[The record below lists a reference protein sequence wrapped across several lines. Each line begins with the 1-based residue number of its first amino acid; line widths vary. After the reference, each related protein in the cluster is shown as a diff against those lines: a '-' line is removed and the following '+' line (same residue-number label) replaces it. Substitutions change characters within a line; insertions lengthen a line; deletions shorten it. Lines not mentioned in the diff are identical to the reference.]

1 MKIKGRTIIELTD
14 VRTGKVK
21 RFEDD
26 NAFMDTNIEQKF
38 RNFGIFQT
46 SVLENFASTPL
57 WQKLCGGL
65 LLLDSVVDSNA
76 NFVAPGQKMTGRG
89 YYGSSNNGSPV
100 NLGSWNA
107 TESAVSSNAVQMVY
121 DFTTSQGNGDI
132 KAVCLTSDYCG
143 RIGLGNQDD
152 DYNTALRVSPNDW
165 QGYNTVYTLPN
176 NLHEK
181 GFAFDGDFIYCNPVL
196 DGTSLTIDKRYANAK
211 KVDLIHTLTGAYTAG
226 TISVTLPSAM
236 THTNN
241 LTLRQ
246 VSATK
251 LMLIGYTTET
261 TDAFS
266 VAVIDISGTPSATV
280 TEITGMDKAG
290 ETELDWSYDNADCV
304 GVDENGNPLIAIPT
318 YAHKPIAFL
327 VNAGTGTKQAFK
339 FDENYSTWTS
349 QSYRYGN
356 SICGL
361 GNGFFMLSMTSDSV
375 AVPGFVCDM
384 SANSGSGSI
393 HPCEGANGKWEAY
406 NGMNLVNNEKSNN
419 TDIRLMQN
427 PFYLATI
434 NNLATPV
441 TKTSSQTMKVTYV
454 ISRANS

>member
-1 MKIKGRTIIELTD
+1 MEHMIGRTIIELTD
-14 VRTGKVK
+14 VHTGEVK
-21 RFEDD
+21 RYEDH
-26 NAFMDTNIEQKF
+26 NAFMDDNLKAKT

-65 LLLDSVVDSNA
+65 LLIDSVVDSNA
-76 NFVAPGQKMTGRG
+76 NFIALGQKMTGRG

-165 QGYNTVYTLPN
+165 QGYNTYYSPTGIAN
-176 NLHEK
+176 
-181 GFAFDGDFIYCNPVL
+181 GFAFDGDFIYCNPVI
-196 DGTSLTIDKRYANAK
+196 DGTDLTIDKRYANAK
-211 KVDLIHTLTGAYTAG
+211 KVDLIHTLTGTYTAG

-241 LTLRQ
+241 LVLRQ
-246 VSATK
+246 VSTTK
-251 LMLIGYTTET
+251 LVLIGYASQSTN
-261 TDAFS
+261 AFS
-266 VAVIDISGTPSATV
+266 VAVIDISGSTPAASV

-290 ETELDWSYDNADCV
+290 ESELDWTYGFADCV
-304 GVDENGNPLIAIPT
+304 GVDGSGNPLIAIPT

-339 FDENYSTWTS
+339 FNEDYSTWTGR
-349 QSYRYGN
+349 SYRYYS
-356 SICGL
+356 SICGI
-361 GNGFFMLSMTSDSV
+361 GNGMFMLTLISDNI
-375 AVPGFVCDM
+375 AVPGFVCDPA
-384 SANSGSGSI
+384 ANSGSGSI
-393 HPCEGANGKWEAY
+393 HPCEGIVARNKLLNGL
-406 NGMNLVNNEKSNN
+406 NLWNNEKSNN
-419 TDIRLMQN
+419 NDIRLMQN

>member
-14 VRTGKVK
+14 VKTGKVQK
-21 RFEDD
+21 YEDD

-46 SVLENFASTPL
+46 SVLNNFQNTPL

-100 NLGSWNA
+100 SLGSWNA

-152 DYNTALRVSPNDW
+152 DYNISYNTDVATW
-165 QGYNTVYTLPN
+165 QGYNKSFDGLT
-176 NLHEK
+176 NLSNGH
-181 GFAFDGDFIYCNPVL
+181 AFDGEYIYFNPVL
-196 DGTSLTIDKRYANAK
+196 DGTSLTISKKYANAR
-211 KVDLIHTLTGAYTAG
+211 KVDLIHMLTDANVAD
-226 TISVTLPSAM
+226 TIS
-236 THTNN
+236 
-241 LTLRQ
+241 LTLSSALAHDDNIRLVQ
-246 VSATK
+246 ASATK
-251 LMLIGYTTET
+251 LVVVGYDSNSDTAISTVEVNLSANPITATVREISGIPALDTYENYGYSEIDCLGVDGSGNPILVFGSYAYKPKAFAVNIGTSAKHSFIWADAYTTWGLT
-261 TDAFS
+261 NQQNCN
-266 VAVIDISGTPSATV
+266 IIPIG
-280 TEITGMDKAG
+280 
-290 ETELDWSYDNADCV
+290 
-304 GVDENGNPLIAIPT
+304 NGNFIA
-318 YAHKPIAFL
+318 AS
-327 VNAGTGTKQAFK
+327 VR
-339 FDENYSTWTS
+339 S
-349 QSYRYGN
+349 Q
-356 SICGL
+356 
-361 GNGFFMLSMTSDSV
+361 
-375 AVPGFVCDM
+375 VPGFACDLSNDSM
-384 SANSGSGSI
+384 K
-393 HPCEGANGKWEAY
+393 PCEAY
-406 NGMNLVNNEKSNN
+406 NANPMVRAYNGLNLIGNTGDSN
-419 TDIRLMQN
+419 IRMMQN

>member
-14 VRTGKVK
+14 VRTGKVTK
-21 RFEDD
+21 YEDN
-26 NAFMDTNIEQKF
+26 NAFMDSNIEAKF

-76 NFVAPGQKMTGRG
+76 NFVALGQKMTGRG

-152 DYNTALRVSPNDW
+152 DYNVSLRVSPNDW
-165 QGYNTVYTLPN
+165 QGYNTSYAPTGIGN
-176 NLHEK
+176 
-181 GFAFDGDFIYCNPVL
+181 GFGFDGDFVYCNPVL

-236 THTNN
+236 THTTN
-241 LTLRQ
+241 LRLRQ
-246 VSATK
+246 VSATR
-251 LMLIGYTTET
+251 LILIGYTSET
-261 TDAFS
+261 TNAFS
-266 VAVIDISGTPSATV
+266 VAIIDLSGTPSATV

-290 ETELDWSYDNADCV
+290 ESELDWLYGIADCV
-304 GVDENGNPLIAIPT
+304 GVDGSGNPLIAVPT
-318 YAHKPIAFL
+318 YAYKPIAFL

-339 FDENYSTWTS
+339 FNENYSTWTGGN
-349 QSYRYGN
+349 YRYQN
-356 SICGL
+356 TVCGM
-361 GNGFFMLSMTSDSV
+361 GNGFFMLTMNSDNV

-393 HPCEGANGKWEAY
+393 HPCEGAVARNKLLNGL
-406 NGMNLVNNEKSNN
+406 NLWNNEKGNN
-419 TDIRLMQN
+419 DDIRLCQN

-441 TKTSSQTMKVTYV
+441 TKTSNQTMKVTYV

>member
-14 VRTGKVK
+14 VRTGKVTK
-21 RFEDD
+21 YEDD
-26 NAFMDTNIEQKF
+26 NAFMDSNIEQKF

-65 LLLDSVVDSNA
+65 LLIDSVVDSNA
-76 NFVAPGQKMTGRG
+76 NFIALGQKMTGRG

-165 QGYNTVYTLPN
+165 QGYNTSYAPTGIGN
-176 NLHEK
+176 
-181 GFAFDGDFIYCNPVL
+181 GFGFDGDFIYCNPVL

-211 KVDLIHTLTGAYTAG
+211 KVDLIHTLTGDYTAG

-236 THTNN
+236 THTTN
-241 LTLRQ
+241 LRLRQ

-251 LMLIGYTTET
+251 LVLIGYTSAT
-261 TDAFS
+261 TNAFS
-266 VAVIDISGTPSATV
+266 VAIIDISGTPSATV

-290 ETELDWSYDNADCV
+290 ETDLDWSYDFADCI
-304 GVDENGNPLIAIPT
+304 GVDGSGNPLIAIPT
-318 YAHKPIAFL
+318 YALKPIAFI
-327 VNAGTGTKQAFK
+327 VNVGTGTKQAFK
-339 FDENYSTWTS
+339 FDENYSTWTG
-349 QSYRYGN
+349 QSYRYQ
-356 SICGL
+356 STVCVM
-361 GNGFFMLSMTSDSV
+361 GNGFFMITINSDNTPI
-375 AVPGFVCDM
+375 PGFVCD
-384 SANSGSGSI
+384 SAANSGNGSI
-393 HPCEGANGKWEAY
+393 HPCEGIAGRCKSLNSL
-406 NGMNLVNNEKSNN
+406 NLWNNEKNNQSN
-419 TDIRLMQN
+419 IKLCQN

-454 ISRANS
+454 LSRSNS

>member
-14 VRTGKVK
+14 VRTGEVRK
-21 RFEDD
+21 FEDD
-26 NAFMDTNIEQKF
+26 NAFMDSNIEQKF

-65 LLLDSVVDSNA
+65 LLLDSVVDANA
-76 NFVAPGQKMTGRG
+76 NFIALGQKMTGRG

-152 DYNTALRVSPNDW
+152 DYNVSLRVSPNDW
-165 QGYNTVYTLPN
+165 QGFNTSYAPTGIRN
-176 NLHEK
+176 
-181 GFAFDGDFIYCNPVL
+181 GFGFDGDFVYCNPVL

-211 KVDLIHTLTGAYTAG
+211 KVDLIHTLTGTYTAG

-236 THTNN
+236 THTQN
-241 LTLRQ
+241 LRLRQ
-246 VSATK
+246 VSTTK
-251 LMLIGYTTET
+251 LVLIGYTSAT
-261 TDAFS
+261 TNAFS
-266 VAVIDISGTPSATV
+266 VAVIDISGSTPTATV

-290 ETELDWSYDNADCV
+290 ETELDWGYNLADCI
-304 GVDENGNPLIAIPT
+304 GVDGSGNPLIAIPT
-318 YAHKPIAFL
+318 FAYKPIAFL

-339 FDENYSTWTS
+339 FADAYSAWTG
-349 QSYRYGN
+349 QSYRYQN
-356 SICGL
+356 TICGL
-361 GNGFFMLSMTSDSV
+361 GNGFFMLSMNSDNV
-375 AVPGFVCDM
+375 VVPGFVCDM

-393 HPCEGANGKWEAY
+393 HPCEGIVARNKLLNGL
-406 NGMNLVNNEKSNN
+406 NLWNNEKANN
-419 TDIRLMQN
+419 DDIKLCQN

>member
-14 VRTGKVK
+14 VRTGKVQ

-26 NAFMDTNIEQKF
+26 NAFMDSNIEQKF

-65 LLLDSVVDSNA
+65 LLLDSVVDANA
-76 NFVAPGQKMTGRG
+76 NFVALGQKMTGRG

-165 QGYNTVYTLPN
+165 QGYNTSYTPTGIEN
-176 NLHEK
+176 
-181 GFAFDGDFIYCNPVL
+181 GFAFDGDFVYCNPVL
-196 DGTSLTIDKRYANAK
+196 DGASLTIDKRIANAK

-236 THTNN
+236 THTTN
-241 LTLRQ
+241 LRLRQ

-251 LMLIGYTTET
+251 LVLIGYTSQSTN
-261 TDAFS
+261 AFS
-266 VAVIDISGTPSATV
+266 VAIIDLSGTPSATV

-290 ETELDWSYDNADCV
+290 ESELDWSYDFADCI
-304 GVDENGNPLIAIPT
+304 GVDGSGNPLIAIPT
-318 YAHKPIAFL
+318 YAFKPIAFV

-339 FDENYSTWTS
+339 FADSYSTWTG
-349 QSYRYGN
+349 QSYRYQ
-356 SICGL
+356 STICSM
-361 GNGFFMLSMTSDSV
+361 GNGFFMLTLNSDNTP
-375 AVPGFVCDM
+375 VPGFVCDM

-393 HPCEGANGKWEAY
+393 HPCEGYVGRAKSLNGL
-406 NGMNLVNNEKSNN
+406 NLWNNEKSNN
-419 TDIRLMQN
+419 TEIRLCQN

>member
-14 VRTGKVK
+14 VRTGKIQ

-46 SVLENFASTPL
+46 SVLNNFQSTPL

-65 LLLDSVVDSNA
+65 LLLDSVVADGA

-143 RIGLGNQDD
+143 RIGIGNQDD
-152 DYNTALRVSPNDW
+152 DYNVSLRVSPNDW
-165 QGYNTVYTLPN
+165 QGYNTNYAPTGIGN
-176 NLHEK
+176 
-181 GFAFDGDFIYCNPVL
+181 GFAFDGDFVYCNPVL
-196 DGTSLTIDKRYANAK
+196 SGTSLTIDKRIANAK
-211 KVDLIHTLTGAYTAG
+211 KVDLIHTLEGAYVFD
-226 TISVTLPSAM
+226 TISVTLPSTM

-266 VAVIDISGTPSATV
+266 VAVVDISGTPSATV

-290 ETELDWSYDNADCV
+290 ESELDWSYDNADCI
-304 GVDENGNPLIAIPT
+304 GIDGNGNPLIAVPT
-318 YAHKPIAFL
+318 YAHKPIAFV

-339 FDENYSTWTS
+339 FDENYSTWTG

-356 SICGL
+356 SICGI
-361 GNGFFMLSMTSDSV
+361 GNGFFMLTMNSDNV

-393 HPCEGANGKWEAY
+393 HPCEGMVAMNKLLNGL
-406 NGMNLVNNEKSNN
+406 NLWNNEKSNN
-419 TDIRLMQN
+419 NDIRLCQN

>member
-14 VRTGKVK
+14 VKTGKVQ

-26 NAFMDTNIEQKF
+26 NAFMDSNIEAKF

-65 LLLDSVVDSNA
+65 LLLDSVVDANA
-76 NFVAPGQKMTGRG
+76 NFIALGQKMTGRG

-152 DYNTALRVSPNDW
+152 DYNVSLRVSPNDW
-165 QGYNTVYTLPN
+165 QGYNTSYAPTGIGN
-176 NLHEK
+176 
-181 GFAFDGDFIYCNPVL
+181 GFGFDGDFIYCNPIL

-211 KVDLIHTLTGAYTAG
+211 KVDLIHTLTGTYTAG

-236 THTNN
+236 THTAN
-241 LTLRQ
+241 LRLHQAST
-246 VSATK
+246 TK
-251 LMLIGYTTET
+251 LVLIGYTSET
-261 TDAFS
+261 TNAFS
-266 VAVIDISGTPSATV
+266 MAIIDLSGTPSATV

-290 ETELDWSYDNADCV
+290 ESELDWLYGIADCV
-304 GVDENGNPLIAIPT
+304 GVDGNGNPLIAVPT
-318 YAHKPIAFL
+318 YAYKPIAFL
-327 VNAGTGTKQAFK
+327 VNAGTGTKQSFV
-339 FDENYSTWTS
+339 FDENYSSWTGGN
-349 QSYRYGN
+349 YRYQN
-356 SICGL
+356 TVCGM
-361 GNGFFMLSMTSDSV
+361 GNGFFMLTMNSDNV
-375 AVPGFVCDM
+375 AVPGFVCDS

-393 HPCEGANGKWEAY
+393 HPCEGMVARNKLLNGL
-406 NGMNLVNNEKSNN
+406 NLWNNEKANN
-419 TDIRLMQN
+419 DDIRLCQN

-434 NNLATPV
+434 NNLAAPV

>member
-14 VRTGKVK
+14 VRTGKVQ

-26 NAFMDTNIEQKF
+26 NAFMDSNIEQKF

-76 NFVAPGQKMTGRG
+76 NFIALGQKMTGRG

-165 QGYNTVYTLPN
+165 QGYNTNYAPTGIGN
-176 NLHEK
+176 
-181 GFAFDGDFIYCNPVL
+181 GFAFDGDFVYCNPVVN
-196 DGTSLTIDKRYANAK
+196 GTSLTIDKRYANAK

-236 THTNN
+236 THTTN
-241 LTLRQ
+241 LRLRQ
-246 VSATK
+246 ASTTK
-251 LMLIGYTTET
+251 LVLIGYTSQSTN
-261 TDAFS
+261 AFS

-290 ETELDWSYDNADCV
+290 ESELDWLYDIADCV
-304 GVDENGNPLIAIPT
+304 GVDGNGNPLIAVPT
-318 YAHKPIAFL
+318 YAYKPIAFL

-339 FDENYSTWTS
+339 FNENYSSWTGGN
-349 QSYRYGN
+349 YRYQN
-356 SICGL
+356 TVCGM
-361 GNGFFMLSMTSDSV
+361 GNGFFMLSMNSDNV
-375 AVPGFVCDM
+375 AVPGFVCDS

-393 HPCEGANGKWEAY
+393 HPCEGMVARNKLLNGL
-406 NGMNLVNNEKSNN
+406 NLWNNEKGNN
-419 TDIRLMQN
+419 DDIRLCQN

>member
-14 VRTGKVK
+14 VRTGEVQKY
-21 RFEDD
+21 EDN

-65 LLLDSVVDSNA
+65 LLIDSVVDSNA
-76 NFVAPGQKMTGRG
+76 NFVALGQKMTGRG

-165 QGYNTVYTLPN
+165 QGHNTSYTPTGIGN
-176 NLHEK
+176 
-181 GFAFDGDFIYCNPVL
+181 GFGFDGDFVYCNPVL

-211 KVDLIHTLTGAYTAG
+211 KVDLIHTLTGAYTAE

-236 THTNN
+236 THTTN
-241 LTLRQ
+241 LRLRQ
-246 VSATK
+246 VSTTK
-251 LMLIGYTTET
+251 LILIGYTSTAT
-261 TDAFS
+261 NAFS

-290 ETELDWSYDNADCV
+290 ESELDWSYDNADCI
-304 GVDENGNPLIAIPT
+304 GVDGNGNPLIAVPT

-339 FDENYSTWTS
+339 FNEDYSTWTG
-349 QSYRYGN
+349 QNYRYGN
-356 SICGL
+356 SVCGM

-393 HPCEGANGKWEAY
+393 HPCEGAVAKNKLLNGLNIW
-406 NGMNLVNNEKSNN
+406 NNEKNN
-419 TDIRLMQN
+419 NDDIRLCQN

>member
-1 MKIKGRTIIELTD
+1 MEYMIGRTIIELTD
-14 VRTGKVK
+14 TKTGEVK
-21 RFEDD
+21 RYEDH
-26 NAFMDTNIEQKF
+26 NAFMDDNLKAKT
-38 RNFGIFQT
+38 RNFGIFKA

-65 LLLDSVVDSNA
+65 LLIDSVVDSNA
-76 NFVAPGQKMTGRG
+76 NFVALGQKMTGRG

-107 TESAVSSNAVQMVY
+107 TESVVSSNAVQMVY

-165 QGYNTVYTLPN
+165 QGYNTNYTMTGIDN
-176 NLHEK
+176 
-181 GFAFDGDFIYCNPVL
+181 GFGFDGDFVYCNPVL

-211 KVDLIHTLTGAYTAG
+211 KVDLIHTLTGAYTAE

-236 THTNN
+236 THTTN
-241 LTLRQ
+241 LRLRQ

-251 LMLIGYTTET
+251 LVLIGYTSAT
-261 TDAFS
+261 TNAFS

-290 ETELDWSYDNADCV
+290 ETELDWSYGLANCV
-304 GVDENGNPLIAIPT
+304 GVDGSGNPLIAIPT
-318 YAHKPIAFL
+318 YAFKPIAFL
-327 VNAGTGTKQAFK
+327 VNAGTGTKQEFK
-339 FDENYSTWTS
+339 FNDGYSTWTG
-349 QSYRYGN
+349 QNYRYQN
-356 SICGL
+356 TVCGM
-361 GNGFFMLSMTSDSV
+361 GNGFFMLSMNSDNV
-375 AVPGFVCDM
+375 AVPGFVCDPA
-384 SANSGSGSI
+384 ANSGSGSI
-393 HPCEGANGKWEAY
+393 HPCEGIVARNKLLNGL
-406 NGMNLVNNEKSNN
+406 NLWNNEKANN
-419 TDIRLMQN
+419 NDIRLCQN

-454 ISRANS
+454 ISRANN

>member
-14 VRTGKVK
+14 VKTGKIQK
-21 RFEDD
+21 FEDD
-26 NAFMDTNIEQKF
+26 NAFMDSNIEQKF

-65 LLLDSVVDSNA
+65 LLLDSVVDANA
-76 NFVAPGQKMTGRG
+76 NFIALGQKMTGRG

-165 QGYNTVYTLPN
+165 QSYNTTFAPAGYDT
-176 NLHEK
+176 
-181 GFAFDGDFIYCNPVL
+181 GFGFDGDFIYCNPVL

-211 KVDLIHTLTGAYTAG
+211 KVDLIHTLTGDYTAG

-236 THTNN
+236 THTTN
-241 LTLRQ
+241 LRLRQ

-251 LMLIGYTTET
+251 LILIGYTSAT
-261 TDAFS
+261 TNAFS
-266 VAVIDISGTPSATV
+266 VAIIDISGTPSATV

-290 ETELDWSYDNADCV
+290 ETDLDWSYDFADCI
-304 GVDENGNPLIAIPT
+304 GVDGNGNPLIAIPT
-318 YAHKPIAFL
+318 YAFKPIAFI
-327 VNAGTGTKQAFK
+327 VNVGTGTKQAFK
-339 FDENYSTWTS
+339 FAENYSTWTG
-349 QSYRYGN
+349 QSYRYQ
-356 SICGL
+356 STVCIM
-361 GNGFFMLSMTSDSV
+361 GNGFFMITINSDNTPI
-375 AVPGFVCDM
+375 PGFVCDM
-384 SANSGSGSI
+384 SANSGNGSI
-393 HPCEGANGKWEAY
+393 HPCEGIAGRCKSLNGL
-406 NGMNLVNNEKSNN
+406 NLWNNEKNNQSN
-419 TDIRLMQN
+419 IKLCQN

-441 TKTSSQTMKVTYV
+441 IKTSAQTMKVTYV

>member
-14 VRTGKVK
+14 VKTGEVQK
-21 RFEDD
+21 FEDN

-65 LLLDSVVDSNA
+65 LLLDSVVDANA
-76 NFVAPGQKMTGRG
+76 NFVALGQKMTGRG
-89 YYGSSNNGSPV
+89 YYGSSSNGSPV
-100 NLGSWNA
+100 SLGSWNA

-152 DYNTALRVSPNDW
+152 DYNVALMVSPNDW
-165 QGYNTVYTLPN
+165 QGYNTIFAPTGIAN
-176 NLHEK
+176 
-181 GFAFDGDFIYCNPVL
+181 GFAFDGDFVYCNPVL

-211 KVDLIHTLTGAYTAG
+211 KVDLIHTLTGSYTAG

-236 THTNN
+236 THTTY
-241 LTLRQ
+241 LRLRQ
-246 VSATK
+246 VSTTK
-251 LMLIGYTTET
+251 LMLIGYTSVSTN
-261 TDAFS
+261 AFS
-266 VAVIDISGTPSATV
+266 VAVIDISTSTPSATV

-290 ETELDWSYDNADCV
+290 ETDLDWSYDLADCV
-304 GVDENGNPLIAIPT
+304 GVDGNGNPLIAIPT
-318 YAHKPIAFL
+318 YAYKPIAFI
-327 VNAGTGTKQAFK
+327 VNAGTGTKQSFK
-339 FDENYSTWTS
+339 FNELYGTWTGTNY
-349 QSYRYGN
+349 QYQN
-356 SICGL
+356 TVTAI
-361 GNGFFMLSMTSDSV
+361 GNGFILLTMASDGL
-375 AVPGFVCDM
+375 AIPGFVCDS
-384 SANSGSGSI
+384 SANSGNGSI
-393 HPCEGANGKWEAY
+393 HPCEGATGRAKSLNGL
-406 NGMNLVNNEKSNN
+406 NLWNNEKSNSD
-419 TDIRLMQN
+419 DIKLMQN

>member
-14 VRTGKVK
+14 VRTGKVQK
-21 RFEDD
+21 FEDD

-46 SVLENFASTPL
+46 SVLNNFQNTPL

-76 NFVAPGQKMTGRG
+76 NFIALGQKMTGRG

-165 QGYNTVYTLPN
+165 QGYNTSYTPPGIGN
-176 NLHEK
+176 
-181 GFAFDGDFIYCNPVL
+181 GFVFDGDFVYCNPVL
-196 DGTSLTIDKRYANAK
+196 DGTSLTIDKRIANAK
-211 KVDLIHTLTGAYTAG
+211 KIDLIHTLTGAYVFD

-236 THTNN
+236 THTTN
-241 LTLRQ
+241 LRLRQ

-251 LMLIGYTTET
+251 LILIGYTSASTN
-261 TDAFS
+261 AFS
-266 VAVIDISGTPSATV
+266 LAIIDLSGTPSATV

-290 ETELDWSYDNADCV
+290 ESEIDWSYDNADCV
-304 GVDENGNPLIAIPT
+304 GVDGNGNPLIAVPT
-318 YAHKPIAFL
+318 YAYKPIAFL
-327 VNAGTGTKQAFK
+327 VNAGTGTQQAFK
-339 FDENYSTWTS
+339 FNEDYSTWTG

-356 SICGL
+356 SVCGM
-361 GNGFFMLSMTSDSV
+361 GNGFFMLSMSSDSV

-393 HPCEGANGKWEAY
+393 HPCEAMVGKVKLLNGI
-406 NGMNLVNNEKSNN
+406 NLWNNEKNN
-419 TDIRLMQN
+419 NDDIRLCQN

>member
-1 MKIKGRTIIELTD
+1 LTD
-14 VRTGKVK
+14 VKTGKVQ
-21 RFEDD
+21 RFEDN
-26 NAFMDTNIEQKF
+26 NAFMDSNIEQKF

-65 LLLDSVVDSNA
+65 LLLDSVVDANA
-76 NFVAPGQKMTGRG
+76 NFIALGQKMTGRG

-152 DYNTALRVSPNDW
+152 DMDLSLRVQPLSW
-165 QGYNTVYTLPN
+165 SQGGSASF
-176 NLHEK
+176 NLLNA
-181 GFAFDGDFIYCNPVL
+181 GFAFDGDFIYTNPVL
-196 DGTSLTIDKRYANAK
+196 NGTSLTIDKKYANAK
-211 KVDLIHTLTGAYTAG
+211 KVDLIHTLTDSYTAG

-236 THTNN
+236 TYTSN
-241 LTLRQ
+241 LRLRQ
-246 VSATK
+246 VSKTK
-251 LMLIGYTTET
+251 LVLIGYQNNAL
-261 TDAFS
+261 AFS
-266 VAVIDISGTPSATV
+266 IAIIDISGTPSATV
-280 TEITGMDKAG
+280 TDVTDMPTLDASGAAYNYSAADVIG
-290 ETELDWSYDNADCV
+290 ENASNQV
-304 GVDENGNPLIAIPT
+304 LIAVGTFNTIP
-318 YAHKPIAFL
+318 KCVV
-327 VNAGTGTKQAFK
+327 VNASTGAKQTFA
-339 FDENYSTWTS
+339 YSDAWSEWTG
-349 QSYRYGN
+349 QSNRYSAN
-356 SICGL
+356 PYAI
-361 GNGFFMLSMTSDSV
+361 GNGFFILHG
-375 AVPGFVCDM
+375 PGNVYAPSFMCDI
-384 SANSGSGSI
+384 SANNGAGSI
-393 HPCEGANGKWEAY
+393 HPCECYGEDGVYFHGIDLLGRVDTSW
-406 NGMNLVNNEKSNN
+406 
-419 TDIRLMQN
+419 IRPFSQN

>member
-1 MKIKGRTIIELTD
+1 LKIKGRTIIELTD
-14 VRTGKVK
+14 VKTGKVQ
-21 RFEDD
+21 RFEDN
-26 NAFMDTNIEQKF
+26 NAFMDSNIEQKF

-65 LLLDSVVDSNA
+65 LLLDSVVDANA
-76 NFVAPGQKMTGRG
+76 NFIALGQKMTGRG

-152 DYNTALRVSPNDW
+152 DMDLSLRVQPLSW
-165 QGYNTVYTLPN
+165 SQGGSASF
-176 NLHEK
+176 NLLNA
-181 GFAFDGDFIYCNPVL
+181 GFAFDGDFIYTNPVL
-196 DGTSLTIDKRYANAK
+196 NGTSLTIDKKYANAK
-211 KVDLIHTLTGAYTAG
+211 KVDLIHTLTDSYTAG

-236 THTNN
+236 TYTSN
-241 LTLRQ
+241 LRLRQ
-246 VSATK
+246 VSKTK
-251 LMLIGYTTET
+251 LVLIGYQNNAL
-261 TDAFS
+261 AFS
-266 VAVIDISGTPSATV
+266 IAIIDISGTPSATV
-280 TEITGMDKAG
+280 TDVTDMPTLDASGAAYNYSAADVIG
-290 ETELDWSYDNADCV
+290 ENASNQV
-304 GVDENGNPLIAIPT
+304 LIAVGTFNTIP
-318 YAHKPIAFL
+318 KCVV
-327 VNAGTGTKQAFK
+327 VNASTGAKQTFA
-339 FDENYSTWTS
+339 YSDAWSEWTG
-349 QSYRYGN
+349 QSNRYSAN
-356 SICGL
+356 PYAI
-361 GNGFFMLSMTSDSV
+361 GNGFFILHG
-375 AVPGFVCDM
+375 PGNAYAPSFMCDI
-384 SANSGSGSI
+384 SANNGAGSI
-393 HPCEGANGKWEAY
+393 HPCECYGEDGVYFHGIDLLGRVDTSW
-406 NGMNLVNNEKSNN
+406 
-419 TDIRLMQN
+419 IRPFSQN

>member
-14 VRTGKVK
+14 VRTGEVQK
-21 RFEDD
+21 FEDD
-26 NAFMDTNIEQKF
+26 NAFMDSNIEQKF

-65 LLLDSVVDSNA
+65 LLLDGVVDADA
-76 NFVAPGQKMTGRG
+76 NFVALGQKMTGRG
-89 YYGSSNNGSPV
+89 YYGSNNNGSPV

-121 DFTTSQGNGDI
+121 DFTTAQGNGDI

-143 RIGLGNQDD
+143 RIGLGNQDN
-152 DYNTALRVSPNDW
+152 DYNVSLMVSPNDW
-165 QGYNTVYTLPN
+165 QGYNTIFAPTGIAN
-176 NLHEK
+176 
-181 GFAFDGDFIYCNPVL
+181 GFAFDGDFVYCNPVL

-211 KVDLIHTLTGAYTAG
+211 KVDLIHTLTGSYTAG

-236 THTNN
+236 THTTY
-241 LTLRQ
+241 LRLRQ
-246 VSATK
+246 VSTTK
-251 LMLIGYTTET
+251 LMLIGYTSVSTN
-261 TDAFS
+261 AFS
-266 VAVIDISGTPSATV
+266 VAIIDISGSTPSATV

-290 ETELDWSYDNADCV
+290 ETDLDWSYDLADCV
-304 GVDENGNPLIAIPT
+304 GVDGSGNPLIAIPT
-318 YAHKPIAFL
+318 YAYKPIAFI
-327 VNAGTGTKQAFK
+327 VNASTGAKQSFK
-339 FDENYSTWTS
+339 FDELYGVWTGTNYQYQNTVTA
-349 QSYRYGN
+349 
-356 SICGL
+356 I
-361 GNGFFMLSMTSDSV
+361 GNGFLLLTMASDGL
-375 AVPGFVCDM
+375 AVPGFICDS

-393 HPCEGANGKWEAY
+393 HPCEGATGRAESLNGL
-406 NGMNLVNNEKSNN
+406 NLLNNAKSNN
-419 TDIRLMQN
+419 DDIRLCQN

>member
-14 VRTGKVK
+14 VRTGKVQK
-21 RFEDD
+21 FEDD
-26 NAFMDTNIEQKF
+26 NAFMDSNIEQKF

-46 SVLENFASTPL
+46 SVLENFANTPL

-65 LLLDSVVDSNA
+65 LLLDSVVDANA
-76 NFVAPGQKMTGRG
+76 NFIALGQKMIGRG

-100 NLGSWNA
+100 SLGSWNA

-152 DYNTALRVSPNDW
+152 DYNVSLRVSPNDW
-165 QGYNTVYTLPN
+165 QGYNTNYSLSN
-176 NLHEK
+176 NVLDK

-211 KVDLIHTLTGAYTAG
+211 KVDLIHTLTGTYTAG
-226 TISVTLPSAM
+226 TISVALPSAM
-236 THTNN
+236 TYTTN
-241 LTLRQ
+241 LRLRQ
-246 VSATK
+246 ASTTK
-251 LMLIGYTTET
+251 LVLIGYTDEYTN
-261 TDAFS
+261 AFS
-266 VAVIDISGTPSATV
+266 VAIIDISGTPSATV

-290 ETELDWSYDNADCV
+290 ESELDWRYSGADCI
-304 GVDENGNPLIAIPT
+304 GVDGSGNPLIAIPT
-318 YAHKPIAFL
+318 YAYKPIAFL
-327 VNAGTGTKQAFK
+327 VNVGTGTKQAFK
-339 FDENYSTWTS
+339 FNTNYSTWTGR
-349 QSYRYGN
+349 SYRYDN
-356 SICGL
+356 SVSGM
-361 GNGFFMLSMTSDSV
+361 GNGFFMLSLNSDSL
-375 AVPGFVCDM
+375 AAPGFICDM

-393 HPCEGANGKWEAY
+393 HPCEGTDAGSKLINGL
-406 NGMNLVNNEKSNN
+406 NLWNNEKSYNN
-419 TDIRLMQN
+419 DIRLCQN

-441 TKTSSQTMKVTYV
+441 TKTSAQTMKVTYV

>member
-14 VRTGKVK
+14 VRTGEVRKH
-21 RFEDD
+21 EDD
-26 NAFMDTNIEQKF
+26 NAFMDFNIEQKF

-46 SVLENFASTPL
+46 SVLENFANTPL

-76 NFVAPGQKMTGRG
+76 NFVALGQKMTGRG

-100 NLGSWNA
+100 SLGSWNA

-152 DYNTALRVSPNDW
+152 DYNVALMVSPNDW
-165 QGYNTVYTLPN
+165 QGYNTIFAPTGIA
-176 NLHEK
+176 K
-181 GFAFDGDFIYCNPVL
+181 GFAFDGDFVYCNPVL

-211 KVDLIHTLTGAYTAG
+211 KVDLIHTLTGAYTAE

-236 THTNN
+236 THTTY
-241 LTLRQ
+241 LRLRQ
-246 VSATK
+246 VSTTK
-251 LMLIGYTTET
+251 LMLIGYTSVSTN
-261 TDAFS
+261 AFS
-266 VAVIDISGTPSATV
+266 VAVIDISGSTPSATV

-290 ETELDWSYDNADCV
+290 ETDLDWSYDLTDCI
-304 GVDENGNPLIAIPT
+304 GVDGNGNPLIAIPT
-318 YAHKPIAFL
+318 FAYKPIAFI
-327 VNAGTGTKQAFK
+327 VNVGTGTKQSFK
-339 FDENYSTWTS
+339 FNELYGTWTGTNY
-349 QSYRYGN
+349 QYQN
-356 SICGL
+356 TATAI
-361 GNGFFMLSMTSDSV
+361 GNGFLLLTMASDGL
-375 AVPGFVCDM
+375 AIPGFVCDS

-393 HPCEGANGKWEAY
+393 HPCEGASGRANSLNGL
-406 NGMNLVNNEKSNN
+406 NLWNNEKSNN
-419 TDIRLMQN
+419 DDIRLMQN
-427 PFYLATI
+427 PFYFATI

>member
-14 VRTGKVK
+14 VRTGKVQ

-26 NAFMDTNIEQKF
+26 NAFMDSNIEQKF
-38 RNFGIFQT
+38 RNFGIFRT
-46 SVLENFASTPL
+46 SVLENFANTPL

-65 LLLDSVVDSNA
+65 LLIDSVVDSNA
-76 NFVAPGQKMTGRG
+76 NFIALGQKMTGRG

-165 QGYNTVYTLPN
+165 QGYNTNYDLAN
-176 NLHEK
+176 NVLNK
-181 GFAFDGDFIYCNPVL
+181 GFAFDGDYIYCNPVL

-211 KVDLIHTLTGAYTAG
+211 KVDLIHTLTGTYTAG

-236 THTNN
+236 THTTN
-241 LTLRQ
+241 LRLRQ
-246 VSATK
+246 ASTTK
-251 LMLIGYTTET
+251 LILIGYSDAGTN
-261 TDAFS
+261 AFS
-266 VAVIDISGTPSATV
+266 VAIIDISGTPSATV

-290 ETELDWSYDNADCV
+290 ESELDWCYWNADCI
-304 GVDENGNPLIAIPT
+304 GVDGSGNPLIAIPT
-318 YAHKPIAFL
+318 YAYKPIAFL
-327 VNAGTGTKQAFK
+327 VNVGTGTKQAFK
-339 FDENYSTWTS
+339 FDARYSTWT
-349 QSYRYGN
+349 GN
-356 SICGL
+356 NSRQNNDIASL
-361 GNGFFMLSMTSDSV
+361 GNGFFMIGTYENY
-375 AVPGFVCDM
+375 AIPGFVCDS
-384 SANSGSGSI
+384 SANSGAGSI
-393 HPCEGANGKWEAY
+393 HPCEGTGVSSKSLNGL
-406 NGMNLVNNEKSNN
+406 NLWNNEKGNN
-419 TDIRLMQN
+419 TDIRLCQN

>member
-1 MKIKGRTIIELTD
+1 LKIKGRTIIELTD
-14 VRTGKVK
+14 VRTGKVQ

-26 NAFMDTNIEQKF
+26 NAFMDSNIEQKF

-46 SVLENFASTPL
+46 SVLNNFQSTPL

-65 LLLDSVVDSNA
+65 LLLDSVVADGA

-152 DYNTALRVSPNDW
+152 DYNISLRVSPNDW
-165 QGYNTVYTLPN
+165 QGYNTYYNLPN

-181 GFAFDGDFIYCNPVL
+181 GFAFDGDYIYCNPVL
-196 DGTSLTIDKRYANAK
+196 DGTSLIIDKRYANAK

-226 TISVTLPSAM
+226 TISITLPSAM
-236 THTNN
+236 THTTN
-241 LTLRQ
+241 LRLRQ
-246 VSATK
+246 VSTTK
-251 LMLIGYTTET
+251 LVLIGYTNDYTN
-261 TDAFS
+261 AFS

-290 ETELDWSYDNADCV
+290 ESELDWSYFRTDCI
-304 GVDENGNPLIAIPT
+304 GVDGSGNPLLAIPT

-339 FDENYSTWTS
+339 FDENYSTWT
-349 QSYRYGN
+349 GN
-356 SICGL
+356 NNRLYNDIASL
-361 GNGFFMLSMTSDSV
+361 GNGFFMTGTYENY
-375 AVPGFVCDM
+375 AIPGFVCDS
-384 SANSGSGSI
+384 SANSGAGSI
-393 HPCEGANGKWEAY
+393 HPCEGTGVRSKSLNGL
-406 NGMNLVNNEKSNN
+406 NLWNNEKGNN
-419 TDIRLMQN
+419 TDLRLCQN

>member
-14 VRTGKVK
+14 VRTGKVRK
-21 RFEDD
+21 YEDD

-38 RNFGIFQT
+38 RNFGIFKT
-46 SVLENFASTPL
+46 SVLENFTSTPL

-76 NFVAPGQKMTGRG
+76 NFVALGQKMTGRG

-165 QGYNTVYTLPN
+165 QGFNTNYTLTN
-176 NLHEK
+176 IDN
-181 GFAFDGDFIYCNPVL
+181 GFGFDGDFVYCNPVL

-211 KVDLIHTLTGAYTAG
+211 KVDLIHTLTGAYTAE

-236 THTNN
+236 THTTN
-241 LTLRQ
+241 LRLRQ

-251 LMLIGYTTET
+251 LILIGYTSAT
-261 TDAFS
+261 TNAFS
-266 VAVIDISGTPSATV
+266 VAIIDISGTPSATV

-290 ETELDWSYDNADCV
+290 ETDPDWSYNFADCI
-304 GVDENGNPLIAIPT
+304 GVDGSGNPLIAIPT
-318 YAHKPIAFL
+318 YAFKPIAFV
-327 VNAGTGTKQAFK
+327 VNTGTGTKQAFK
-339 FDENYSTWTS
+339 FNESYSTWTG
-349 QSYRYGN
+349 QSYRYQN
-356 SICGL
+356 TVCAM
-361 GNGFFMLSMTSDSV
+361 GNGFFMATINSDSTP
-375 AVPGFVCDM
+375 VPGFICDM

-393 HPCEGANGKWEAY
+393 HPCEGIAARCKSLNGL
-406 NGMNLVNNEKSNN
+406 NLWNDEKNNQSIIK
-419 TDIRLMQN
+419 LCQN

-441 TKTSSQTMKVTYV
+441 TKTSAQTMKVTYV

>member
-1 MKIKGRTIIELTD
+1 MRIKGRTIIELTD
-14 VRTGKVK
+14 VRTGKVQ
-21 RFEDD
+21 RFEDN
-26 NAFMDTNIEQKF
+26 NAFMDSNIEQKF

-76 NFVAPGQKMTGRG
+76 NFVALGQKMTGRG

-165 QGYNTVYTLPN
+165 QGYNTSYAPTGIGN
-176 NLHEK
+176 
-181 GFAFDGDFIYCNPVL
+181 GFAFDGDFVYCNPIL

-226 TISVTLPSAM
+226 TISITLPSAM
-236 THTNN
+236 THTAN
-241 LTLRQ
+241 LRLHQAST
-246 VSATK
+246 TK
-251 LMLIGYTTET
+251 LVLIGYTNVYTN
-261 TDAFS
+261 AFS
-266 VAVIDISGTPSATV
+266 VAVIDISGNTPSATV

-290 ETELDWSYDNADCV
+290 ETELDWSYNIACCI
-304 GVDENGNPLIAIPT
+304 GVNGSGNPLIVIPT
-318 YAHKPIAFL
+318 YTHKPIAFL
-327 VNAGTGTKQAFK
+327 INASTGAKQTFK
-339 FDENYSTWTS
+339 FNEDYNIWTG
-349 QSYRYGN
+349 QSYRYQN
-356 SICGL
+356 TVCGM
-361 GNGFFMLSMTSDSV
+361 GNGMFMLTMGSDSV
-375 AVPGFVCDM
+375 AIPGFICDM

-393 HPCEGANGKWEAY
+393 HPCEGAVARNKLLNGL
-406 NGMNLVNNEKSNN
+406 NLWNNEKANN
-419 TDIRLMQN
+419 SEIRLCQN

>member
-1 MKIKGRTIIELTD
+1 MEYMIGRTIIELTD
-14 VRTGKVK
+14 TKTGEVK
-21 RFEDD
+21 RYEDH
-26 NAFMDTNIEQKF
+26 NAFMDDNLKAKT
-38 RNFGIFQT
+38 RNFGIFKA

-65 LLLDSVVDSNA
+65 LLIDSVVDSNA
-76 NFVAPGQKMTGRG
+76 NFVALGQKMTGRG

-107 TESAVSSNAVQMVY
+107 TESVVSSNAVQMVY

-165 QGYNTVYTLPN
+165 QGYNTNYTMTGIDN
-176 NLHEK
+176 
-181 GFAFDGDFIYCNPVL
+181 GFGFDGDFVYCNPVL

-211 KVDLIHTLTGAYTAG
+211 KVDLIHTLTGAYTAE

-236 THTNN
+236 THTTN
-241 LTLRQ
+241 LRLRQ

-251 LMLIGYTTET
+251 LVLIGYTSAT
-261 TDAFS
+261 TNAFS

-290 ETELDWSYDNADCV
+290 ETELDWSYGLANCV
-304 GVDENGNPLIAIPT
+304 GVDGSGNPLIAIPT
-318 YAHKPIAFL
+318 YAFKPIAFL

-339 FDENYSTWTS
+339 FNDGYSTWTG
-349 QSYRYGN
+349 QNYRYQN
-356 SICGL
+356 TVCGM
-361 GNGFFMLSMTSDSV
+361 GNGFFMLSMNSDNV
-375 AVPGFVCDM
+375 AVPGFVCDPA
-384 SANSGSGSI
+384 ANSGSGSI
-393 HPCEGANGKWEAY
+393 HPCEGIVARNKLLNGL
-406 NGMNLVNNEKSNN
+406 NLWNNEKANN
-419 TDIRLMQN
+419 NDIRLCQN

-454 ISRANS
+454 ISRANN

>member
-14 VRTGKVK
+14 VRTGKVQ
-21 RFEDD
+21 RFEDN
-26 NAFMDTNIEQKF
+26 NAFMDSNIEQKF

-76 NFVAPGQKMTGRG
+76 NFVALGQKMTGRG

-100 NLGSWNA
+100 SLGSWNA

-165 QGYNTVYTLPN
+165 QSYNISYTPTGIGN
-176 NLHEK
+176 
-181 GFAFDGDFIYCNPVL
+181 GFGFDGDFVYCNPVL
-196 DGTSLTIDKRYANAK
+196 DGTSLTIDKRIANAK
-211 KVDLIHTLTGAYTAG
+211 KIDLIHTLTGAYVFD

-236 THTNN
+236 THTTN
-241 LTLRQ
+241 LRLRQ

-251 LMLIGYTTET
+251 LILIGYTSSATN
-261 TDAFS
+261 AFS
-266 VAVIDISGTPSATV
+266 AAIIDLSGTPSATV

-290 ETELDWSYDNADCV
+290 ESELDWSYDNADCI
-304 GVDENGNPLIAIPT
+304 GVDGNGNPLIAVPT

-356 SICGL
+356 SICGM

-375 AVPGFVCDM
+375 AAPGFVCDM

-393 HPCEGANGKWEAY
+393 HPCEGAVAKNKLLNGL
-406 NGMNLVNNEKSNN
+406 NLWNNEKNN
-419 TDIRLMQN
+419 NDDIRLCQN

>member
-1 MKIKGRTIIELTD
+1 
-14 VRTGKVK
+14 
-21 RFEDD
+21 
-26 NAFMDTNIEQKF
+26 MDTNIEQKF

-65 LLLDSVVDSNA
+65 LLLDSVVDSNT
-76 NFVAPGQKMTGRG
+76 NFIALGQKMTGRG

-165 QGYNTVYTLPN
+165 QGYNTTYNLPN
-176 NLHEK
+176 NQHEK
-181 GFAFDGDFIYCNPVL
+181 GFGFDGDFIYCNPVL

-211 KVDLIHTLTGAYTAG
+211 KVDLIHTLTGEYKAG

-236 THTNN
+236 THTAN
-241 LTLRQ
+241 LRLRQ
-246 VSATK
+246 VSTTK
-251 LMLIGYTTET
+251 LILIGYTSDYTN
-261 TDAFS
+261 AFS
-266 VAVIDISGTPSATV
+266 VAIIDISGTPSATV

-290 ETELDWSYDNADCV
+290 ESELDWSYFKADCI
-304 GVDENGNPLIAIPT
+304 GVDGSGNPLIAIPT

-327 VNAGTGTKQAFK
+327 VNVSTGAKQTFK
-339 FDENYSTWTS
+339 FDENYSAWTGDNNRQYNDIAS
-349 QSYRYGN
+349 
-356 SICGL
+356 L
-361 GNGFFMLSMTSDSV
+361 GNGFFMLGTYENY
-375 AVPGFVCDM
+375 AIPGFVCDS
-384 SANSGSGSI
+384 SANSGAGSI
-393 HPCEGANGKWEAY
+393 HPCEGTGVRAKSLNGL
-406 NGMNLVNNEKSNN
+406 NLWNNEKGNN
-419 TDIRLMQN
+419 TDIRLCQN

-434 NNLATPV
+434 NNLTTPV

>member
-14 VRTGKVK
+14 VRTGKVQK
-21 RFEDD
+21 YEDD
-26 NAFMDTNIEQKF
+26 NAFMDSNIEQKF

-76 NFVAPGQKMTGRG
+76 NFIALGQKMTGRG

-152 DYNTALRVSPNDW
+152 DYNTALMISPNDW
-165 QGYNTVYTLPN
+165 QGYNTIFAPTGIAN
-176 NLHEK
+176 
-181 GFAFDGDFIYCNPVL
+181 GFAFDGDFVYCNPVL

-211 KVDLIHTLTGAYTAG
+211 KVDLIHTLTGSYTAG

-236 THTNN
+236 ANTTY
-241 LTLRQ
+241 LRLRQ
-246 VSATK
+246 VSTTK
-251 LMLIGYTTET
+251 LMLIGYTSVSTN
-261 TDAFS
+261 AFS
-266 VAVIDISGTPSATV
+266 VAVIDISGSTPSATV

-290 ETELDWSYDNADCV
+290 ETDLDWSYDLADCI
-304 GVDENGNPLIAIPT
+304 GTDGNGNPLIAIPT
-318 YAHKPIAFL
+318 YAYKPIAFI
-327 VNAGTGTKQAFK
+327 VNVGTGTKQSFK
-339 FDENYSTWTS
+339 FNELYGTWTGTNY
-349 QSYRYGN
+349 QYQN
-356 SICGL
+356 TATAI
-361 GNGFFMLSMTSDSV
+361 GNGFLLLTMASDGL
-375 AVPGFVCDM
+375 AIPGFVCDS

-393 HPCEGANGKWEAY
+393 HPCEGMVARNKLLNGL
-406 NGMNLVNNEKSNN
+406 NLWNNEKGNN
-419 TDIRLMQN
+419 DDIRLCQN

>member
-14 VRTGKVK
+14 VRTGKVQK
-21 RFEDD
+21 FEDN

-65 LLLDSVVDSNA
+65 LLLDSVVDANA
-76 NFVAPGQKMTGRG
+76 NFVALGQKMTGRG

-152 DYNTALRVSPNDW
+152 DYNVRLRVSPNDW
-165 QGYNTVYTLPN
+165 QGYNTSYAPTGIGN
-176 NLHEK
+176 
-181 GFAFDGDFIYCNPVL
+181 GFGFDGDFVYCNPVL
-196 DGTSLTIDKRYANAK
+196 NGTSLTIDKRYANAK

-236 THTNN
+236 THTTN
-241 LTLRQ
+241 LRLRQ

-251 LMLIGYTTET
+251 LVLIGYTGQSTN
-261 TDAFS
+261 AFS
-266 VAVIDISGTPSATV
+266 VAIIDLSGTPSATV
-280 TEITGMDKAG
+280 SEITGMDKAG
-290 ETELDWSYDNADCV
+290 ESELDWLYEIADCV
-304 GVDENGNPLIAIPT
+304 GVDGNGNPLIAVPT
-318 YAHKPIAFL
+318 YAYKPIAFL
-327 VNAGTGTKQAFK
+327 VNAGAGTKQAFK
-339 FDENYSTWTS
+339 FNENYSSWAGGN
-349 QSYRYGN
+349 YRYQN
-356 SICGL
+356 TVCGM
-361 GNGFFMLSMTSDSV
+361 GNGFFMLTMNSDNV
-375 AVPGFVCDM
+375 AVPGFVCDS

-393 HPCEGANGKWEAY
+393 HPCEGMVARNKLLNGL
-406 NGMNLVNNEKSNN
+406 NLWNNEKGNN
-419 TDIRLMQN
+419 DDIRLCQN

>member
-14 VRTGKVK
+14 VRTGEVRK
-21 RFEDD
+21 FEDD
-26 NAFMDTNIEQKF
+26 NAFMDSNIEQKF

-65 LLLDSVVDSNA
+65 LLIDSVVDGNA
-76 NFVAPGQKMTGRG
+76 NFIALGQKMTGRG

-152 DYNTALRVSPNDW
+152 DYNVSLRVSPNDW
-165 QGYNTVYTLPN
+165 QGFNTSYAPTGIRN
-176 NLHEK
+176 
-181 GFAFDGDFIYCNPVL
+181 GFGFDGDFVYCNPVL

-211 KVDLIHTLTGAYTAG
+211 KVDLIHTLTGTYTAG

-236 THTNN
+236 THTQN
-241 LTLRQ
+241 LRLRQ
-246 VSATK
+246 VSTTK
-251 LMLIGYTTET
+251 LVLIGYTSAT
-261 TDAFS
+261 TNAFS
-266 VAVIDISGTPSATV
+266 VAVIDISGSTPTATV

-290 ETELDWSYDNADCV
+290 ETELDWGYGLADCI
-304 GVDENGNPLIAIPT
+304 GVDGSGNPLIAIPT
-318 YAHKPIAFL
+318 FAYKPIAFL
-327 VNAGTGTKQAFK
+327 VNAGTGTKQSFK
-339 FDENYSTWTS
+339 FADAYSAWTG
-349 QSYRYGN
+349 QSYRYQN
-356 SICGL
+356 TICGL
-361 GNGFFMLSMTSDSV
+361 GNGFFMLSMNSDNV
-375 AVPGFVCDM
+375 AVPGFICDM

-393 HPCEGANGKWEAY
+393 HPCEGIVARNKLLNGL
-406 NGMNLVNNEKSNN
+406 NLWNNERNN
-419 TDIRLMQN
+419 NDDIRLMQN